1 MKPYLDSLERFA
13 VAGGVITLLILLG
26 VFILFA
32 MAYVAL
38 NGAPL

>member
-1 MKPYLDSLERFA
+1 MKPLDSLERFA
-13 VAGGVITLLILLG
+13 VAGGVIILLVILG
-26 VFILFA
+26 VFVLFA